1 MRNIG
6 LLFAISLVALAVMGM
21 GYAHWSQTLYINGT
35 VTTGKLC
42 VGIRDMGTNDP
53 PNTKDPG
60 KDKDVGVTIS
70 INVGDPKCYHNN
82 TPYYEEI
89 MYKIE
94 NAYPC
99 YNSTGFFWIANCGSI
114 PVNITNVSCTYN
126 TTALE
131 VTVSDITGQL
141 DPCEVIDGTIDFHVK
156 QEAEQN
162 KTYII
167 NCTVSAIQWNLAP

>member
-1 MRNIG
+1 MG

-42 VGIRDMGTNDP
+42 VGIAATGTNDP
-53 PNTKDPG
+53 GNATDPG
-60 KDKDVGVTIS
+60 KDKHVGATESV
-70 INVGDPKCYHNN
+70 NVGDVKCSHNGTN
-82 TPYYEEI
+82 YYEEI
-89 MYKIE
+89 MYVIT

-99 YNSTGFFWIANCGSI
+99 YNSTGYFQIANCGTI
-114 PVNITNVSCTYN
+114 PVNITGVSCTYN

-141 DPCEVIDGTIDFHVK
+141 DPCNVINGTIDFHVK

-167 NCTVSAIQWNLAP
+167 NCTINAIQWNLAP

>member
-1 MRNIG
+1 MKNIG

-42 VGIRDMGTNDP
+42 VGIADMGTNDP

-60 KDKDVGVTIS
+60 KDKDVGKTIS
-70 INVGDPKCYHNN
+70 MNVSEKCEHNG
-82 TPYYEEI
+82 TKYYEEVVYVI
-89 MYKIE
+89 T

-99 YNSTGFFWIANCGSI
+99 YNSTGYFRIANCGTI
-114 PVNITNVSCTYN
+114 PVNITGVSCTYN
-126 TTALE
+126 TTALD
-131 VTVSDITGQL
+131 VTVSAITGQL
-141 DPCEVIDGTIDFHVK
+141 DPCEVRDGTIDFHVK
-156 QEAEQN
+156 QTAEQN

-167 NCTVSAIQWNLAP
+167 NCTISAIQWNV